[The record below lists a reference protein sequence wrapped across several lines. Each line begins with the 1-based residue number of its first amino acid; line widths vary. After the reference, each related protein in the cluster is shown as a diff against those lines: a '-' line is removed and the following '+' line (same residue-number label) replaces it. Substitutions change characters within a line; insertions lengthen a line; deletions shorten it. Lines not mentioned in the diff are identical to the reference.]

1 MAKLTSLMS
10 RFQSAQ
16 KRGKRL
22 RVTRFRERR
31 EKVMDGLALD
41 SSKVRVGCACAAL
54 HTYCCPL
61 Q

>member
-22 RVTRFRERR
+22 RVTWLRERR

-41 SSKVRVGCACAAL
+41 SSKVRVG
-54 HTYCCPL
+54 
-61 Q
+61 